1 MRERGTLKRL
11 GDLLKDLEINTE
23 NNRELWRGLKCLC
36 DVTGLLVGKIWLQS
50 EGWTKRRQELLEEDQ
65 LLVLKGPALRSRNKK
80 LNLLFANEGRTML
93 VGHSLNTASRP
104 NMGLG
109 EV

>member
-1 MRERGTLKRL
+1 ME
-11 GDLLKDLEINTE
+11 
-23 NNRELWRGLKCLC
+23 GLKHLC

-50 EGWTKRRQELLEEDQ
+50 EGWTKRQELLEEHQ
-65 LLVLKGPALRSRNKK
+65 LLMLEGPALSSRNKK
-80 LNLLFANEGRTML
+80 LNLLFANEVRTML